1 MLHGL
6 SAEEGQSGVAMP
18 SFYNALS
25 DADMARIAAYLRRTR
40 TTLPPWTDLEKKAA
54 AVRSTVQSVPVN
66 SSH

>member
-1 MLHGL
+1 
-6 SAEEGQSGVAMP
+6 
-18 SFYNALS
+18 
-25 DADMARIAAYLRRTR
+25 MARIAAYLRRTR